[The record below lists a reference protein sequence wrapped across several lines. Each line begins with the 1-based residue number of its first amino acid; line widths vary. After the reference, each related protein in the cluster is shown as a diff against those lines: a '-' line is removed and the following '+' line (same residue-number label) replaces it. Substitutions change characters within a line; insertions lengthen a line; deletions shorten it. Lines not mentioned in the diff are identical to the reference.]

1 MIIKKMVKIL
11 IRWIMVFFR
20 IIPINSNKIV
30 FSAFSGRFY
39 GDNPKYI
46 AEYIVKHKLPYN
58 CVFVLENPKSESV
71 PKEITVVKYNSIR
84 YLYEMATAKVWIDN
98 TRKQPHILK
107 RKGQF
112 YFQTWHGTISL
123 KRAERDVERNLAES
137 YVKTA
142 INDSKNIDTLLVT
155 NDWGEEYFKQFF
167 WYSGPI
173 LKCGSPRLDL
183 LFDYDLKLVDIIKQ
197 KIGVK
202 KTEKIVLY
210 SPTFRRDSSLKVY
223 NIDYKLLK
231 RSLEKRFGGE
241 WKVIIKLHPNI
252 KQLKLEIPQD
262 VIDVTQYSDMTELYL
277 ISDFMITDYSST
289 MFDFSVLG
297 KAAVL
302 YASDVEEYMNDR
314 DFVFN
319 INELPYPLAQNNSE
333 LEAIITN
340 FDEERYKMNLINF
353 QRRVG
358 LREDGKGA
366 ETIMNYIT
374 EKIRSSV

>member
-1 MIIKKMVKIL
+1 
-11 IRWIMVFFR
+11 MVFFR